1 MSELPFDLIIDTK
14 NTYYKNI
21 ANIILWCYHMLKK
34 FRDSIMGKNIGEI
47 DELKAKLS
55 LIYWRDNRMHG
66 ISNVGFYDLNWTN
79 TYIEYPSHAYNPTQI
94 STMQTQQLCSL
105 CSSLGISKSPS
116 GIKADVVINQ
126 DKVSLKS
133 KGGALPALLNHTNRS
148 GIEKVFNRIQLPI
161 QPLDSAIN
169 DYWMKRMSGIIR
181 EDVKMNDLNSP
192 FSSIK
197 ISTMVPLLSYFLF
210 TGTGIGDS
218 AIPANVVWE
227 MSDPTDFSTWQRLTL
242 HQVSQTIVD
251 STVISLRSKKGMPKN
266 YSGQTD
272 TPINASIA
280 MWTRYWQGEY
290 RGALHIRG

>member
-1 MSELPFDLIIDTK
+1 MVLSYVE
-14 NTYYKNI
+14 
-21 ANIILWCYHMLKK
+21 K
-34 FRDSIMGKNIGEI
+34 FRDSIMGINIGEI

-55 LIYWRDNRMHG
+55 LIYWRDNRIHE
-66 ISNVGFYDLNWTN
+66 ISNVGFYDLNSTN
-79 TYIEYPSHAYNPTQI
+79 TYIEYPSHGYNPTQI

-116 GIKADVVINQ
+116 GIKADVVINRENA
-126 DKVSLKS
+126 SLKS
-133 KGGALPALLNHTNRS
+133 RGGALPALLNHTNRS

-169 DYWMKRMSGIIR
+169 DYWMKRTSGIIR
-181 EDVKMNDLNSP
+181 EDVKMNDPMSP
-192 FSSIK
+192 FLSIK

-210 TGTGIGDS
+210 TGTGKGDS
-218 AIPANVVWE
+218 DIPANVVWE
-227 MSDPTDFSTWQRLTL
+227 MSDPTDYTTWRRLAP
-242 HQVSQTIVD
+242 HQVTQNIID
-251 STVISLRSKKGMPKN
+251 STVVSLRSKKGMPKY

-272 TPINASIA
+272 TLINQSIA